1 MSINSH
7 KLTSSEVYEGN
18 VFKSD
23 KALPE
28 AILNDEKTEIIE
40 VNNEQVQ
47 NAMVYENGVTTI
59 DFMMPE
65 KEREILENNINVYED
80 VEKTNKI
87 LKKAI
92 SNMKIR
98 QGIKELEQIDKLGDI
113 IDNGELKL
121 NKMLETIDIE
131 SYKNLQKSD
140 PESASK
146 ALKNVAIA
154 ISSMIQARDNK
165 VKSLSGSS
173 SNKKVKIGIVFKN
186 DSGEETSLGVEM

>member
-1 MSINSH
+1 MSLNSH
-7 KLTSSEVYEGN
+7 KTTSSEAYEGN
-18 VFKSD
+18 IFKSD

-28 AILNDEKTEIIE
+28 AILNDGKTEIIE

-87 LKKAI
+87 LKKAV

-121 NKMLETIDIE
+121 NQMLETIDLE
-131 SYKNLQKSD
+131 AYKNLQKSD

-154 ISSMIQARDNK
+154 VSSMIQARDNK

>member
-1 MSINSH
+1 MSLNSH
-7 KLTSSEVYEGN
+7 KATSSEVYEGN

-28 AILNDEKTEIIE
+28 AILNDGKTEIIE

-65 KEREILENNINVYED
+65 KEREILENNINVYQD

-87 LKKAI
+87 LKKAV

-121 NKMLETIDIE
+121 NQMLETIDIE
-131 SYKNLQKSD
+131 SYKSLQKSD

-154 ISSMIQARDNK
+154 VSSMIQARDNK